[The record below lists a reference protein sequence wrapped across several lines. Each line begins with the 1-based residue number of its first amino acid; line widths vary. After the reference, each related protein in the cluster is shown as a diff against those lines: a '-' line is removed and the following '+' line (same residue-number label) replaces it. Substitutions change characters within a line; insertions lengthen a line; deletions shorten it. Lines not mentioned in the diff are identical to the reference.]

1 MFRHFSHSAQSW
13 KTWGI
18 AGGPGAC
25 LCSADLHR
33 WFVPDGS
40 RCNGSFVA
48 EDPEQNSSYRD
59 HYLVRFELQLHSM
72 SLFKQIM
79 LSQDEHSAPP
89 IAWSS
94 LCRVCHW
101 TCPLLRFEFRSN
113 FMPQHDTTAPA
124 GTSIPS
130 YPIPFFDILW
140 WLVIIGWLK
149 CFQLVMTCHDITHVI
164 QLIPTDSNWYLWW
177 RSKVLFVGSPA
188 RPDVSRCVPW
198 IRGSRIQWIQVCTAN
213 ELDTIPGPLLDRME
227 ALETKFAKNNLM
239 IYIYMLEREIY
250 R

>member
-94 LCRVCHW
+94 LCRMCHW

-149 CFQLVMTCHDITHVI
+149 FFQLVMTCHDITHVI
-164 QLIPTDSNWYLWW
+164 QLIPTDSNWFQLIPTGGGP
-177 RSKVLFVGSPA
+177 RCSLLEAQHVPMC
-188 RPDVSRCVPW
+188 PDVSHGSAD
-198 IRGSRIQWIQVCTAN
+198 RGSNGSRSAQPMSWTPFQALCWIEWRRWRPN
-213 ELDTIPGPLLDRME
+213 SLKI
-227 ALETKFAKNNLM
+227 
-239 IYIYMLEREIY
+239 I
-250 R
+250 